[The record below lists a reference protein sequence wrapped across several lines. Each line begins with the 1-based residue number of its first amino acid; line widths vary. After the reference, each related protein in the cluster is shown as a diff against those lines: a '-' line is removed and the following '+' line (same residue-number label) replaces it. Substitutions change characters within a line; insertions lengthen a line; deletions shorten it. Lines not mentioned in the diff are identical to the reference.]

1 MDPPPEG
8 KGASASG
15 THSPTQ
21 AKGVGPICGGGS
33 RRCMLKH
40 LTSVSQRE
48 NLDRSM
54 SDRQFQP
61 NHERR
66 LLTTFR
72 HVDELVSQAVSR
84 LDTAANA
91 PPLSEF
97 LPDGTPDQQKLAAG
111 CLDELREAMRRFLYS
126 HQIPLP
132 ERRVSALWAAHSA
145 CLHAQLSV
153 EELRPSSMRGCGK
166 LTPEAER
173 ELETLVAGLSEVLQ
187 KLSDFLARAAQK
199 SD

>member
-1 MDPPPEG
+1 
-8 KGASASG
+8 
-15 THSPTQ
+15 
-21 AKGVGPICGGGS
+21 
-33 RRCMLKH
+33 MLKH

-72 HVDELVSQAVSR
+72 HVDELVSQSVSR
-84 LDTAANA
+84 LDTAATA
-91 PPLSEF
+91 SPLSEF

-111 CLDELREAMRRFLYS
+111 CLDELRDVMRRFLDS
-126 HQIPLP
+126 HQIPVP

-153 EELRPSSMRGCGK
+153 EELRAGSMRGCGK
-166 LTPEAER
+166 LSPEAER
-173 ELETLVAGLSEVLQ
+173 ELETLVVGLSRVLQ
-187 KLSDFLARAAQK
+187 QLNESLAPAAK
-199 SD
+199 RKD